1 MIAFIFILTVRQLI
15 GRKSTLILA
24 LLCVLPLLLA
34 IVFRLSDPD
43 IDQAEWVAN
52 TLMLGLV
59 VTIVLPLTSLLLGVT
74 VLGDEL
80 EDGTAVYLLAKPL
93 SRWQILLPKL
103 AAAWAVTVALV
114 LPATVASGLIAL
126 GGSDDSRIVLGF
138 AVAVVAGAL
147 AYVSVFVLLSIAATR
162 ALIAGLIYVFIW
174 EGVVTSIFAGTR
186 YLSIRH
192 YTLGLAG
199 SITDASPS
207 VFDPYVNGTT
217 AAVLMTAVILVAC
230 VYAYYRLSRVEV
242 REPG

>member
-1 MIAFIFILTVRQLI
+1 MTAFIFVLTLRQLI
-15 GRKSTLILA
+15 GRKSTLLLA
-24 LLCVLPLLLA
+24 LLCAAPVLLA
-34 IVFRLSDPD
+34 VVFRLSDPD
-43 IDQAEWVAN
+43 VDKAEWTAN
-52 TLMLGLV
+52 LLVGLV
-59 VTIVLPLTSLLLGVT
+59 VTIVLPLTSLLLGTSVI
-74 VLGDEL
+74 GDEL

-103 AAAWAVTVALV
+103 AAAWVVNVALV
-114 LPATVASGLIAL
+114 LPATVASGLIAIE
-126 GGSDDSRIVLGF
+126 GGDSGIVTGF

-147 AYVSVFVLLSIAATR
+147 AYVSVFVLLSIAASR

-174 EGVVTSIFAGTR
+174 EGAITSIFAGTR

-199 SITDASPS
+199 WIADASPD
-207 VFDPYVNGTT
+207 VFDPYVNGMTASVLL
-217 AAVLMTAVILVAC
+217 AAVTLVAC